1 MKFPDVELPSNR
13 KFGAFFSVVF
23 LAGAAYFF
31 YVNSQA
37 IAWLLCALASVLVTT
52 TLLNADLLLPLNKMW
67 MRFGLLL
74 GMIISPLVMGV
85 IFFGLI
91 TPYGVVMRISGRD
104 ELRIKDKTAESYWI
118 SRQQA
123 SPQTNFKQ
131 QF

>member
-37 IAWLLCALASVLVTT
+37 VAWLLCALASVLVIT

>member
-1 MKFPDVELPSNR
+1 MKFPEVELPSNR

-31 YVNSQA
+31 YANSQTV
-37 IAWLLCALASVLVTT
+37 AWVFCALASVLVIT
-52 TLLNADLLLPLNKMW
+52 TLLNADLLLPLNKVW

-74 GMIISPLVMGV
+74 GMIISPIVMGV

-91 TPYGVVMRISGRD
+91 TPCGILMRIGGRD
-104 ELRIKDKTAESYWI
+104 ELRIKDKHTDSYWI
-118 SRQQA
+118 SRLQA

>member
-1 MKFPDVELPSNR
+1 MKFHDVELPSNR

-23 LAGAAYFF
+23 LAGAVYFF

-37 IAWLLCALASVLVTT
+37 IAWVLCALVSVLVIT
-52 TLLNADLLLPLNKMW
+52 TLLNADLLLPLNKVW

-74 GMIISPLVMGV
+74 GMIISPIVMGV

-118 SRQQA
+118 YRQQA